1 MTRWLC
7 SVLAATAVMI
17 SHAAAIEA
25 GEIVGRASV
34 VDGDTLDIHGARVR
48 LWGIDAPETDQL
60 CRGDDSLP
68 YRCGS
73 TAANKLDAFI
83 SGRMVRCSQKDVDQ
97 FGRAVASCT
106 LGATDLGEWLVVQ
119 GLALDW
125 PRYSGGR
132 YSAPQREAERAA
144 RGLWAGNYVEPWLY
158 RSCIRAG
165 GRPAGCSD
173 DSKLHP

>member
-1 MTRWLC
+1 M
-7 SVLAATAVMI
+7 SY
-17 SHAAAIEA
+17 H
-25 GEIVGRASV
+25 
-34 VDGDTLDIHGARVR
+34 
-48 LWGIDAPETDQL
+48 
-60 CRGDDSLP
+60 
-68 YRCGS
+68 CGS

-83 SGRMVRCSQKDVDQ
+83 SRQVVRCSQKDIDQ
-97 FGRAVASCT
+97 YGRRVASCT
-106 LGATDLGEWLVVQ
+106 LDAIDLGEWLVVQ

-132 YSAPQREAERAA
+132 YSAPQREAERTA
-144 RGLWAGNYVEPWLY
+144 RGLWAGSYVEPWLY

>member
-1 MTRWLC
+1 MMRWLC

-25 GEIVGRASV
+25 GEIIGRASV

-48 LWGIDAPETDQL
+48 LWGIDAPEADQL

-83 SGRMVRCSQKDVDQ
+83 TNRMVRCSQKDVDQ
-97 FGRAVASCT
+97 FGRRVASCT
-106 LGATDLGEWLVVQ
+106 LDATDLGEWLVVQ

-132 YSAPQREAERAA
+132 YSAPQHEAERAA
-144 RGLWAGNYVEPWLY
+144 RGLWAGSYVEPWLY

>member
-1 MTRWLC
+1 MMRWLC
-7 SVLAATAVMI
+7 SVLAATAIMI

-25 GEIVGRASV
+25 GEIIGRASV

-73 TAANKLDAFI
+73 ASANKLDAFI
-83 SGRMVRCSQKDVDQ
+83 SGRINSALFAKDVDQ
-97 FGRAVASCT
+97 FGRRVASCT
-106 LGATDLGEWLVVQ
+106 LDATDLGEWLVVQ

-132 YSAPQREAERAA
+132 YSAPQREAERAG
-144 RGLWAGNYVEPWLY
+144 RGLWAGSYVEPWLY
-158 RSCIRAG
+158 RSCIRAR
-165 GRPAGCSD
+165 GRAAGCSD
-173 DSKLHP
+173 DSK

>member
-1 MTRWLC
+1 MMRWLC
-7 SVLAATAVMI
+7 SVLAATAIII

-25 GEIVGRASV
+25 GEIIGRASV

-60 CRGDDSLP
+60 CRGDDSLQ

-73 TAANKLDAFI
+73 TAAKRLDAFI
-83 SGRMVRCSQKDVDQ
+83 SRRVVPCSQKDVDKY
-97 FGRAVASCT
+97 GRRVASCT
-106 LGATDLGEWLVVQ
+106 LDATDLGEWLVVQ

-132 YSAPQREAERAA
+132 YNAPQREAERAA
-144 RGLWAGNYVEPWLY
+144 RGLWAGSYVEPWLY
-158 RSCIRAG
+158 VVRM
-165 GRPAGCSD
+165 
-173 DSKLHP
+173 L

>member
-1 MTRWLC
+1 MMRWLC
-7 SVLAATAVMI
+7 SVLAVAGVMI
-17 SHAAAIEA
+17 PHAAAIEA
-25 GEIVGRASV
+25 GEIIGRASV

-48 LWGIDAPETDQL
+48 LWGIDAPEADQL

-97 FGRAVASCT
+97 FGRRVASCT
-106 LGATDLGEWLVVQ
+106 LDATDLGEWLVVQ

-125 PRYSGGR
+125 PRYSDGR
-132 YSAPQREAERAA
+132 YNA
-144 RGLWAGNYVEPWLY
+144 RQ
-158 RSCIRAG
+158 
-165 GRPAGCSD
+165 
-173 DSKLHP
+173 H